1 MATPRK
7 RSSTTLASFDAP
19 LEASPQR
26 RAAGRT
32 LRTTAPRT
40 SQSEWTPAPDRR
52 DPIEV
57 LEESNLT
64 RLPDLVPLRYSR
76 MAASPFAFLRGS
88 ALVMA
93 HDLATTPT
101 SGLQVRLCGDAH
113 IANFGIF
120 NSPERR
126 QVFDL
131 NDFDETAPGP
141 FEWDVKRLAASIQV
155 AGRENG
161 LGASQVRSMVTG
173 AIGTYCDWM
182 ATYSEMTQLDIW
194 YAKLDVTELMAL
206 LNPSSRSRKR
216 TEANL
221 RKAAAKNHLKALDK
235 LTVVTDGR
243 HRFID
248 DPPLVQHLEGTE
260 LQNRLEHLL
269 SGYRTSLGADRQ
281 ALFDHY
287 RFVDFAR
294 KVVGVGSVGTRCWI
308 VLFQGPNGGP
318 LFLQVKEA
326 RPAAPQLAQGHST
339 KEHHGRRVVEGQRM
353 LQASSDVLLGWGTD
367 DATGIHYFVRQL
379 WDSKGSVDI
388 AAMRPDSFA
397 TYARICGRALA
408 RAHARTGDAVTL
420 SGYLGTSA
428 RFPEAI
434 ADFASEYADQTERD
448 HSALV
453 AAIASGRIAAE

>member
-1 MATPRK
+1 M
-7 RSSTTLASFDAP
+7 
-19 LEASPQR
+19 
-26 RAAGRT
+26 
-32 LRTTAPRT
+32 
-40 SQSEWTPAPDRR
+40 
-52 DPIEV
+52 
-57 LEESNLT
+57 
-64 RLPDLVPLRYSR
+64 
-76 MAASPFAFLRGS
+76 
-88 ALVMA
+88 
-93 HDLATTPT
+93 
-101 SGLQVRLCGDAH
+101 
-113 IANFGIF
+113 
-120 NSPERR
+120 
-126 QVFDL
+126 
-131 NDFDETAPGP
+131 
-141 FEWDVKRLAASIQV
+141 
-155 AGRENG
+155 
-161 LGASQVRSMVTG
+161 
-173 AIGTYCDWM
+173 
-182 ATYSEMTQLDIW
+182 
-194 YAKLDVTELMAL
+194 
-206 LNPSSRSRKR
+206 
-216 TEANL
+216 
-221 RKAAAKNHLKALDK
+221 
-235 LTVVTDGR
+235 
-243 HRFID
+243 
-248 DPPLVQHLEGTE
+248 
-260 LQNRLEHLL
+260 
-269 SGYRTSLGADRQ
+269 
-281 ALFDHY
+281 
-287 RFVDFAR
+287 
-294 KVVGVGSVGTRCWI
+294 GTRCWI